1 MSENREGIVAGLDRI
16 ALTACMAAG
25 LFLSAHVTAQTTAAP
40 VKIGFI
46 SEFSGPYAATS
57 RELYD
62 GFLAYQHIHGTDV
75 GGRPIELIL
84 KDTTGP
90 SPEIARREASE
101 LAINEHADIFTGF
114 GLTPNALAV
123 FPISTQAKIPTV
135 LLNAT
140 AVGLTLKSPYVVRV
154 SQTIP
159 QETAPLAKWA
169 LTHGIKRLVMLV
181 ADYAPGIDAEASFTE
196 AFTAGGGT
204 IVKSTR
210 LPLSTVDFAPY
221 MQRAAD
227 AHPDA
232 LFAFMPNGDLGNGL
246 VHAYAD
252 RRLAKEGIKLIA
264 AGEIIAEKDL
274 DGFGAGA
281 LGLVSTSN
289 YSAFSTTPQNQ
300 EFLKAYAEVTHGPA
314 LPGYMAVA
322 GFDGAALIYKALT
335 TTSGSTDPTRL
346 VAAMAGAQ
354 LDSPRGPI
362 SIDPVSRDITQTI
375 YVREVRFI
383 NGHYVNAN
391 IETFPAVGVDGR

>member
-1 MSENREGIVAGLDRI
+1 MPKLTRI
-16 ALTACMAAG
+16 ALMASVAACIA
-25 LFLSAHVTAQTTAAP
+25 LSAPARAQSKATP

-62 GFLAYQHIHGTDV
+62 GFLAYQHLHGTTA
-75 GGRPIELIL
+75 GGRPIELIN

-90 SPEIARREASE
+90 APEIARREASE
-101 LAINEHADIFTGF
+101 LAINDHVDIFTGF

-123 FPISTQAKIPTV
+123 FPISTQAKIPTI

-159 QETAPLAKWA
+159 QETTPLAKWA
-169 LTHGIKRLVMLV
+169 VTHGIKRVVMLV
-181 ADYAPGIDAEASFTE
+181 ADYAPGIDAEASFVS
-196 AFTAGGGT
+196 AFTANGGT
-204 IVKSTR
+204 VLKTTR
-210 LPLSTVDFAPY
+210 LPLSTIDFAPY
-221 MQRAAD
+221 MQRTAD

-252 RRLAKEGIKLIA
+252 RQLAKAGIKLIA

-274 DGFGAGA
+274 DAFGAGA

-289 YSAFSTTPQNQ
+289 
-300 EFLKAYAEVTHGPA
+300 
-314 LPGYMAVA
+314 
-322 GFDGAALIYKALT
+322 
-335 TTSGSTDPTRL
+335 
-346 VAAMAGAQ
+346 
-354 LDSPRGPI
+354 
-362 SIDPVSRDITQTI
+362 
-375 YVREVRFI
+375 
-383 NGHYVNAN
+383 
-391 IETFPAVGVDGR
+391 